1 MPIYEFLCSH
11 CNNSFEE
18 RTTISNRNAKPPC
31 PSCGSKKTARQ
42 LSSVGVGKTQ
52 TAPARAAAH
61 PTACGCCSRRAACG
75 IN

>member
-1 MPIYEFLCSH
+1 MPIYEFICNH
-11 CNNSFEE
+11 CNESFEE

-42 LSSVGVGKTQ
+42 LSNVGVGKSS
-52 TAPARAAAH
+52 APISRTPAH
-61 PTACGCCSRRAACG
+61 SSGCGCCSRRASCG